1 MEVESTSTVHNSSP
15 GVSRHL
21 QSKQNRNVLQLPDTG
36 SVHTAFSSQTIN
48 PIEQPP
54 TNRRGLRPRRVLS
67 SIASSS
73 DEHHKSQNAVDSRV
87 RECRSLDALPLIT
100 RKQKEM
106 FNAILR
112 RSAKSLENCDGC
124 GGNIQIIAVPEK
136 CDSQSL
142 FYQFK
147 LTLAIVFQV
156 REQQLS
162 QRNPDEFAAR

>member
-15 GVSRHL
+15 GASRHL
-21 QSKQNRNVLQLPDTG
+21 QSKQNRNVLQIPDTG
-36 SVHTAFSSQTIN
+36 STFGSQTIG
-48 PIEQPP
+48 PVEQPP
-54 TNRRGLRPRRVLS
+54 SNRRGLRARRVLS

-73 DEHHKSQNAVDSRV
+73 DEHHKSQSAVDSRV

-124 GGNIQIIAVPEK
+124 GANIQIIAVPEK
-136 CDSQSL
+136 
-142 FYQFK
+142 
-147 LTLAIVFQV
+147 
-156 REQQLS
+156 
-162 QRNPDEFAAR
+162 